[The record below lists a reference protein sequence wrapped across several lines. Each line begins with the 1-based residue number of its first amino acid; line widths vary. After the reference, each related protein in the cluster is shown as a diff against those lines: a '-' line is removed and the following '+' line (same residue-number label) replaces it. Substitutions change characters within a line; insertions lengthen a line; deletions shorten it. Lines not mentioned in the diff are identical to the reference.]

1 MATTTSP
8 LVGSQQ
14 HAPRSIAPLWHTL
27 LLVVFLLVFSA
38 MGAGGHQALD
48 RKGRLIFYG
57 MTISI
62 EWIMVAYIA
71 WGLHRSRRSTLREL
85 IGGRWTRVE
94 DFLLDIVV
102 AIGFWIVAG
111 LVLAALGFLLG
122 MNNIGNVKELQR
134 RIDPM
139 LPDGLLEIVGWVAV
153 SATAGFCE
161 EIIFRG
167 YFQKQFALLL
177 NAAWAGI
184 VLQGLIF
191 GGSHAYEGWRQMVR
205 IAVFGMLF
213 GALAHLRKSLRPG
226 MMAHFAQDTVA
237 GLLART
243 MLKHADKVLNR

>member
-1 MATTTSP
+1 MVTTSSP
-8 LVGSQQ
+8 VVETEQ

-27 LLVVFLLVFSA
+27 SLVLFLLVFSA
-38 MGAGGHQALD
+38 LGSGGHKALD
-48 RKGRLIFYG
+48 HKGRLIFYG
-57 MTISI
+57 MTMAI
-62 EWIMVAYIA
+62 EWIIVAYIA
-71 WGLHRSRRSTLREL
+71 WGLRRSRRTTVREL
-85 IGGRWTRVE
+85 IGGRWNKPE
-94 DFLLDIVV
+94 DFLIDIVI

-111 LVLAALGFLLG
+111 LVLAGMGFLLG

-139 LPDGLLEIVGWVAV
+139 LPDGIAEMLMWVGV

-161 EIIFRG
+161 EVIFRG

-191 GGSHAYEGWRQMVR
+191 GGSHAYEGWRQMIR

-213 GALAHLRKSLRPG
+213 GVLAHLRKSLRPG

-237 GLLART
+237 GLFAR
-243 MLKHADKVLNR
+243 MVLKHADKVLNH